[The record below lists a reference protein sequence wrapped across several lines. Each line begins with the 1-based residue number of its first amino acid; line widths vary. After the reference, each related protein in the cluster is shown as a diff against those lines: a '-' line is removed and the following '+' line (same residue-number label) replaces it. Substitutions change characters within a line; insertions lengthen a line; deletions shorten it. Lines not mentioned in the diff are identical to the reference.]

1 MGAIYV
7 SRYKTLP
14 LVISMSLILGSLL
27 LSTSCTFFMHSDSWY
42 TPKATSDGNG
52 GAIVVYEDV
61 KSGNERDFY
70 AQRINPDG
78 KTLWGDKGT
87 LIGSSQ
93 SESYSFPVFDI
104 VGDGTGGA
112 IIAWPDLSP
121 NQFRSTRYVSKVD
134 SEGSI
139 LWQRDFEYFDRL
151 ISDGAGGAIIA
162 FDRAIGVENTKYDET
177 LIVIVRID
185 SQGDYPWGLQGVTIP
200 RKGYWPN
207 TLQVISDGA
216 DGVIVIWE
224 EMEAQAGPNPPNATY
239 TWRIMAQ
246 RIDAKCNLSW
256 GASGVILR
264 TNPENVSLEEPCVTS
279 DGSGGAIV
287 AWHQYPA
294 GRVEGGSPEWFIQ
307 DICVQR
313 IDSSGNILWQTSG
326 IPLGIVKTAE
336 GASPHTPML
345 VSDGSGGA
353 IILWEDLRNGLA
365 SIYAQRV
372 GPDGAMKWQA
382 GGLQVCYVKSNAS
395 LFFRQVV
402 SDGLGG
408 AIVSCRFKEAGT
420 GKKGTLVQKLDSA
433 GKTVWPG
440 NGIVVTGSDT
450 TNHLLTSDG
459 QGGALVGWGID
470 KGVFSPEKSY
480 VQRVD
485 SNGKLR
491 WGAEGIKL
499 GK

>member
-1 MGAIYV
+1 
-7 SRYKTLP
+7 
-14 LVISMSLILGSLL
+14 MSLILGSLL

-121 NQFRSTRYVSKVD
+121 NQFRNTRYLSKVD

-139 LWQRDFEYFDRL
+139 LWRRDFVSFDRL
-151 ISDGAGGAIIA
+151 ISDGTGGAIIA
-162 FDRAIGVENTKYDET
+162 FDHAIGADSINDET
-177 LIVIVRID
+177 SFVIVRID

-200 RKGYWPN
+200 REGYWPN

-216 DGVIVIWE
+216 DGGIAIWE
-224 EMEAQAGPNPPNATY
+224 EMESQAGSTPPNATY

-246 RIDAKCNLSW
+246 RIDAKGNLSW
-256 GASGVILR
+256 GAGGVILR
-264 TNPENVSLEEPCVTS
+264 TNPEDVSLEEPYVTT
-279 DGSGGAIV
+279 DGSGGAMV
-287 AWHQYPA
+287 GWHQYPSGGA
-294 GRVEGGSPEWFIQ
+294 VGGSPEWLMQ
-307 DICVQR
+307 DIYTQR
-313 IDSSGNILWQTSG
+313 IDSNGNILWQPSG
-326 IPLGIVKTAE
+326 VPLQIVETAE
-336 GASPHTPML
+336 GACPHTPL
-345 VSDGSGGA
+345 VVNDGLGGA
-353 IILWEDLRNGLA
+353 IIIWEDLRNGLA
-365 SIYAQRV
+365 SIYAQRIDS
-372 GPDGAMKWQA
+372 DGTATWQT
-382 GGLQVCYVKSNAS
+382 GGVKVCYVKSNAS
-395 LFFRQVV
+395 LSWRQIA
-402 SDGLGG
+402 SDGSGG
-408 AIVSCRFKEAGT
+408 TIVSCSFKEAGT
-420 GKKGTLVQKLDSA
+420 GKKGILVQKLDSA

-450 TNHLLTSDG
+450 TSHLLTSDG

-485 SNGKLR
+485 SNGKLL
-491 WGAEGIKL
+491 WGTEGIKL
-499 GK
+499 GE